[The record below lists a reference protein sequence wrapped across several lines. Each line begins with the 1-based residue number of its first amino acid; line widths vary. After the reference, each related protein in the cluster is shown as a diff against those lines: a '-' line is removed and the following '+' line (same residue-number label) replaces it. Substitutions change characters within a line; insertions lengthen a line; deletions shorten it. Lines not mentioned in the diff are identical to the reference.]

1 MLSYRHD
8 GEKGNAMDIN
18 FEQFIAKVKDL
29 IQGKMQIGTVHLQCG
44 DFKVSINGML
54 NTLYEDK
61 NEVEIE
67 LLDDNDNTITIPCTA
82 EISMLEDQ
90 ENQLVTF
97 LINDKNVSV
106 EITFM
111 TNLL

>member
-1 MLSYRHD
+1 
-8 GEKGNAMDIN
+8 MDIN
-18 FEQFIAKVKDL
+18 FEQFIAEVKDL
-29 IQGKMQIGTVHLQCG
+29 IQGNLKFGTVHFQSG

-61 NEVEIE
+61 SEVEIE

-82 EISMLEDQ
+82 EISLLEDQ
-90 ENQLVTF
+90 ENQLVMF
-97 LINDKNVSV
+97 LINDENVSV